1 MTAMGILNQSSAV
14 GLSVFQLADVF
25 GLRVRSAP
33 VLVKLEVALVLP
45 ANL

>member
-1 MTAMGILNQSSAV
+1 MGILNQSSAV

-25 GLRVRSAP
+25 GLRVTSAP
-33 VLVKLEVALVLP
+33 VLLVVKVALVLP

>member
-1 MTAMGILNQSSAV
+1 MGILNQSSAV

-25 GLRVRSAP
+25 GLRVTSAP
-33 VLVKLEVALVLP
+33 VLLVKVALVLP

>member
-25 GLRVRSAP
+25 GLRVTSAP
-33 VLVKLEVALVLP
+33 ELVTVALVLP
-45 ANL
+45 ASL

>member
-25 GLRVRSAP
+25 VLRVTSSAP
-33 VLVKLEVALVLP
+33 VLVKVALVLP